1 MRKIA
6 CIVGLLAL
14 RRIIA
19 EGSSNYAEDFKM
31 YDLDKNGLIDPQE
44 IRTVYGMDGS
54 LSEEELHAFWTAV
67 DPKNKGS
74 FNLEDFINYAMRHSQ
89 TSDEI

>member
-1 MRKIA
+1 
-6 CIVGLLAL
+6 
-14 RRIIA
+14 
-19 EGSSNYAEDFKM
+19 
-31 YDLDKNGLIDPQE
+31 
-44 IRTVYGMDGS
+44 MDGS
-54 LSEEELHAFWTAV
+54 LSEGELHAFWTAV